1 MTIPE
6 RHKKYKE
13 KEPFDTINTIRE
25 KLTEVNIE
33 TTEGG
38 FCYENPGVF
47 CSRITFGDD
56 RLYRYDI
63 GASGKGMTMRY
74 AMASGYA
81 EFMER
86 LQNGILIPR
95 PVNALAY
102 CGEESTLTTEEKQER
117 ESCGCALSYL
127 YAPDEVWMKADEISD
142 ECREVL
148 AAMLSIPQNM
158 VGAFLDDIFEG
169 KKALFAPFMDV
180 RTDKTVLLPVYFV
193 IMFTGSNG
201 MCAGNT
207 RAEAIIQG
215 LSEIYE
221 RYAQFLIFRDNPVI
235 PRIPKELFEKEE
247 IYRKLSILEGFDFQY
262 DILDLSMGKGLPVI
276 GLRLTRPDDGATA
289 FRIGADPSPITALE
303 KALITLLPGRMKM
316 IWNT

>member
-1 MTIPE
+1 
-6 RHKKYKE
+6 
-13 KEPFDTINTIRE
+13 
-25 KLTEVNIE
+25 
-33 TTEGG
+33 
-38 FCYENPGVF
+38 
-47 CSRITFGDD
+47 
-56 RLYRYDI
+56 
-63 GASGKGMTMRY
+63 MTMRY

-221 RYAQFLIFRDNPVI
+221 RYAQFLTV
-235 PRIPKELFEKEE
+235 
-247 IYRKLSILEGFDFQY
+247 
-262 DILDLSMGKGLPVI
+262 
-276 GLRLTRPDDGATA
+276 
-289 FRIGADPSPITALE
+289 
-303 KALITLLPGRMKM
+303 
-316 IWNT
+316 

>member
-95 PVNALAY
+95 PVNTLAY
-102 CGEESTLTTEEKQER
+102 CGEAI
-117 ESCGCALSYL
+117 C
-127 YAPDEVWMKADEISD
+127 
-142 ECREVL
+142 
-148 AAMLSIPQNM
+148 ML
-158 VGAFLDDIFEG
+158 
-169 KKALFAPFMDV
+169 
-180 RTDKTVLLPVYFV
+180 
-193 IMFTGSNG
+193 
-201 MCAGNT
+201 
-207 RAEAIIQG
+207 
-215 LSEIYE
+215 
-221 RYAQFLIFRDNPVI
+221 
-235 PRIPKELFEKEE
+235 
-247 IYRKLSILEGFDFQY
+247 
-262 DILDLSMGKGLPVI
+262 
-276 GLRLTRPDDGATA
+276 
-289 FRIGADPSPITALE
+289 
-303 KALITLLPGRMKM
+303 RMKYG
-316 IWNT
+316 